1 MKYVFMEE
9 EMYDDLLGPRKEKQI
24 TQVVKGSSIRNQ
36 KIIFQCD
43 IRTPS
48 GRLYPR
54 ATMDV
59 ALTIALKQVSGFYLV
74 SGGTPKDPMVVEL
87 SNIIGSV
94 KSYSIHHNGEVWFD
108 IKYLNPKLMEAYG
121 ELPISPC
128 CVGNVD
134 KNLVVMKTLII
145 TQLYVI

>member
-43 IRTPS
+43 IRTPN

-54 ATMDV
+54 VTMDV

-74 SGGTPKDPMVVEL
+74 SGGTPKDPMVVNL
-87 SNIIGSV
+87 AHIIGSV
-94 KSYSIHHNGEVWFD
+94 KSYLINARGDVCFE
-108 IKYLNPKLMEAYG
+108 IKYLNPKLAEAYG
-121 ELPISPC
+121 ELHISPC
-128 CVGNVD
+128 CIGNVD